1 MTVLTSTEQN
11 NSIFKSISGHNL
23 NGEANNA
30 AKYDTGCVF
39 STTLQ
44 SFVKFYRNNISLQER
59 RQLTVAASKG
69 RLDYKTSTVIR
80 EQEEEM
86 LNILEL
92 PVSSHLRN
100 CINNAVEC

>member
-1 MTVLTSTEQN
+1 MMTILTNTEHT
-11 NSIFKSISGHNL
+11 NSIDIKH
-23 NGEANNA
+23 GEANHQ
-30 AKYDTGCVF
+30 TGCVF
-39 STTLQ
+39 STTLH

-69 RLDYKTSTVIR
+69 RLDYKTSSVIR

-92 PVSSHLRN
+92 PVSFCL
-100 CINNAVEC
+100 

>member
-1 MTVLTSTEQN
+1 MMTVVTKTERNDSYVDNWQLCETR
-11 NSIFKSISGHNL
+11 NS
-23 NGEANNA
+23 A
-30 AKYDTGCVF
+30 AEEIECVF
-39 STTLQ
+39 SKALQ
-44 SFVKFYRNNISLQER
+44 SLAKFYRNNISLQDER

-92 PVSSHLRN
+92 PVSNS
-100 CINNAVEC
+100 